1 MILSRL
7 DNIDMKMSSHVRYLF
22 IIALLAQLLERQSV
36 VSDLH
41 QITQAD
47 YFECVTKIGG
57 IINMVINSLLMV
69 SFFIGF
75 IIVEYVFML

>member
-1 MILSRL
+1 
-7 DNIDMKMSSHVRYLF
+7 MSSLVRYLF